1 MNYNQIDNNLKEL
14 IEAAYSE
21 GNVLLEKKSGIRDC
35 TYIFSSSNGLY
46 FPNTASVFTREI
58 VHNDRY
64 EWLNIGKSI
73 NNNKSIFLRDVYKQ
87 WYSKGVNTSIN
98 SIEKIISFC
107 KKTTANADEL
117 ITVGT
122 SSGGYLSVIIG
133 LLLDAKSIYSFS
145 GQFQLETTLS
155 LDKEN
160 NAILREMSDNKF
172 VHLDKILTNNIN
184 TNIYYFV
191 SKGSVFDQDDLD
203 IARKHSCIKIF
214 LFKGEIHG
222 VPFYSFVLK
231 YLLNKDDKEML
242 SLFHFFE
249 NKTINP
255 VKFAIKVCGLFHFI
269 IEFAL
274 LLNKKILKF
283 FLNRRGVNL

>member
-1 MNYNQIDNNLKEL
+1 MNDNQIDNNLKEL

-35 TYIFSSSNGLY
+35 TYKFSSSNGLY

-58 VHNDRY
+58 VRNDRY

-73 NNNKSIFLRDVYKQ
+73 NNKSIFLRDVYKQ
-87 WYSKGVNTSIN
+87 WYS
-98 SIEKIISFC
+98 
-107 KKTTANADEL
+107 
-117 ITVGT
+117 
-122 SSGGYLSVIIG
+122 
-133 LLLDAKSIYSFS
+133 
-145 GQFQLETTLS
+145 
-155 LDKEN
+155 
-160 NAILREMSDNKF
+160 
-172 VHLDKILTNNIN
+172 
-184 TNIYYFV
+184 
-191 SKGSVFDQDDLD
+191 
-203 IARKHSCIKIF
+203 
-214 LFKGEIHG
+214 KGEIHG

-255 VKFAIKVCGLFHFI
+255 VKFAIKVCGLFHFV

-274 LLNKKILKF
+274 LLNKKYLNF
-283 FLNRRGVNL
+283 FLNRRAS